1 MEILEKNL
9 NEYEKEHKKVSY
21 KNLLKWLGI
30 YDNMVLCNEI
40 VKFHELEL
48 QYGSDYNKETEEYEE
63 IYQYFICDISNWAL
77 RKIEEEFSDELII
90 YWCED
95 LQVYVL
101 GVDHLGTSWD
111 YVLTGVKA
119 EII

>member
-1 MEILEKNL
+1 MDLIESRV

-21 KNLLKWLGI
+21 KNLLQWLDI
-30 YDNMVLCNEI
+30 YNNMVLCNEI
-40 VKFHELEL
+40 VKFHELDLEV
-48 QYGSDYNKETEEYEE
+48 GNDEDE
-63 IYQYFICDISNWAL
+63 IYQYYICDISNWAM
-77 RKIEEEFSDELII
+77 RKIQEEFSDELII

-111 YVLTGVKA
+111 YVLTGV
-119 EII
+119 ELNII